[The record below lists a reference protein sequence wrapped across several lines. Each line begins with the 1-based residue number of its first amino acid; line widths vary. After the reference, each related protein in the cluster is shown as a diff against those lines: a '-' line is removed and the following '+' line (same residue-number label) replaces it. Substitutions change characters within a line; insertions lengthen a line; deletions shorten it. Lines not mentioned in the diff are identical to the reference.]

1 MQMWVVSSLILAVWA
16 VLKFVMHK
24 SGYVHILLVLGL
36 SILGVQIIAYRKT
49 RYHALACEND
59 DS

>member
-1 MQMWVVSSLILAVWA
+1 MQMWIVSTLILAVWL

-24 SGYVHILLVLGL
+24 GGYVHILLLLGL

-49 RYHALACEND
+49 RYHALASRRD